1 MLSRYVSDLFYM
13 APIYHQA
20 FTKLGKLLVI
30 DSTDL
35 TIVSD
40 IKVKRVNISEE
51 NQLVSG
57 FVGAV

>member
-1 MLSRYVSDLFYM
+1 M

-40 IKVKRVNISEE
+40 IKVKRVNILGGKTNYIS
-51 NQLVSG
+51 SG
-57 FVGAV
+57 FVGTV

>member
-1 MLSRYVSDLFYM
+1 M

>member
-1 MLSRYVSDLFYM
+1 M

-20 FTKLGKLLVI
+20 FTKLDKLLVI

-40 IKVKRVNISEE
+40 IKVQEFLEE
-51 NQLVSG
+51 TEKYLCLG
-57 FVGAV
+57 IVGAV